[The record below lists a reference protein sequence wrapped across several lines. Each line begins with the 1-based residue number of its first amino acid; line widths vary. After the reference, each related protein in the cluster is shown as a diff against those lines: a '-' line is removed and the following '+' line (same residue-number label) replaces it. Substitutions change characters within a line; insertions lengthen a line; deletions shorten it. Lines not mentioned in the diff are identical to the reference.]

1 MPKKIQLEFSD
12 DIYDRLVILKEKFE
26 KPSIASI
33 IKDSLKLYFWY
44 VEQEAQG
51 FKVYS
56 IKKGKGT
63 DIIKDIKL

>member
-1 MPKKIQLEFSD
+1 MSKKIQLEFSD
-12 DIYDRLVILKEKFE
+12 DTYDKLMVLKEKYE

-44 VEQEAQG
+44 IEQEAKG

-56 IKKGKGT
+56 IKKGKGI
-63 DIIKDIKL
+63 DIVKDVKL

>member
-1 MPKKIQLEFSD
+1 MSKKIQIEFAD
-12 DIYDRLVILKEKFE
+12 DVYDKLVMLKEKYE
-26 KPSIASI
+26 KQSIASI

-44 VEQEAQG
+44 MEQEAQG

-56 IKKGKGT
+56 IKKGKGA